1 MSERQPL
8 SARDLA
14 IEFTEIW
21 QTLEPAQINTMLAR
35 NVSIELLEF
44 FASYA
49 AEFAEECLGDVPQ
62 SQELESRLPNL
73 LIIGYIIRIL
83 EERVE

>member
-8 SARDLA
+8 TARDLA
-14 IEFTEIW
+14 IEFTELW
-21 QTLEPAQINTMLAR
+21 RTLEPTQINTMLAR
-35 NVSIELLEF
+35 NVSMELLEF
-44 FASYA
+44 FSSYA
-49 AEFAEECLGDVPQ
+49 NEFADDVLGDDDGEAVR
-62 SQELESRLPNL
+62 SRLPNL

>member
-14 IEFTEIW
+14 IEFTELW

-35 NVSIELLEF
+35 NVGMELLEF
-44 FASYA
+44 FSSYA
-49 AEFAEECLGDVPQ
+49 KEFAEECLSEVPE
-62 SQELESRLPNL
+62 SEELESRLPNL

-83 EERVE
+83 EERVD